1 LDDNIEFGKRLNRLN
16 VKRDVFIVD
25 NGSPHGFLNMQT
37 LVMETQEAHRETM
50 KYLNEIIAEIEAQ
63 DN

>member
-1 LDDNIEFGKRLNRLN
+1 

-37 LVMETQEAHRETM
+37 LVMETQEAHKETM
-50 KYLNEIIAEIEAQ
+50 KYLNEIIAEIENQ
-63 DN
+63 NN